1 MAINFTFIF
10 LLTLAVVGTWFLYY
24 TNATLKHGQIYISYI
39 LDIRKLND
47 EIDVSMS
54 SPNTIVN
61 FDTINKKMDEMIQK
75 LKATSSYKGF
85 DDFFLDRRN
94 KAIFLDFHRA
104 VMAKKTLLE
113 DYKTHK
119 SSYIEGLIYLLSN
132 LRNTKDVR
140 IRNTG

>member
-10 LLTLAVVGTWFLYY
+10 LLTLGVVGTWFLYY

-61 FDTINKKMDEMIQK
+61 FDTINKKN
-75 LKATSSYKGF
+75 G
-85 DDFFLDRRN
+85 
-94 KAIFLDFHRA
+94 
-104 VMAKKTLLE
+104 
-113 DYKTHK
+113 
-119 SSYIEGLIYLLSN
+119 
-132 LRNTKDVR
+132 
-140 IRNTG
+140 